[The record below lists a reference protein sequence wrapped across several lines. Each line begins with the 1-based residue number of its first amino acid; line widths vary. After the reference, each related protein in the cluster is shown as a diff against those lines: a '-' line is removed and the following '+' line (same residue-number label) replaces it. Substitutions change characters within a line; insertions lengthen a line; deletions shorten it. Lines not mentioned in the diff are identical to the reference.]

1 MRRFLI
7 RRLLF
12 SVVTMLG
19 ATVIVFSL
27 SRAVGDPMELY
38 AQQAGYGMSQE
49 AYDALFKQLGLDKP
63 LPVQYIVWLGR
74 VLRGDLGRGLTSQE
88 DVTKIIKN
96 KIGNTLQLGIVSWGV
111 ATLIGIPLGV
121 LSAVRRGTLLDYFG
135 RSVAVFGQGAPP
147 FWIGIMAILVLAV
160 RFDLLPA
167 GGKQDWR
174 SFIMPAAT
182 LGLAAS
188 AGYLRLMRS
197 SMLEVL
203 DSEFVK
209 LARAKGAGSAAV
221 VWKHAF
227 KNALIPALTLSALI
241 FAGFISGTV
250 VVETVFVWPGL
261 GTMSVTAVGNNDFP
275 VMTAAVLMFAL
286 FYTVV
291 NLVADLSYAIV
302 DPRIRYT

>member
-1 MRRFLI
+1 MRSFVI
-7 RRLLF
+7 RRLIF
-12 SVVTMLG
+12 SVLTMLG
-19 ATVIVFSL
+19 ASVMVFSL
-27 SRAVGDPMELY
+27 SRLAGDPMELF
-38 AQQAGYGMSQE
+38 AQQGGYGMSDE
-49 AYDALFKQLGLDKP
+49 AHDALEQMLGLDKP
-63 LPVQYIVWLGR
+63 FPVQYIMWVGR
-74 VLRGDLGRGLTSQE
+74 VLKGDLGRGLVSQE
-88 DVTKIIKN
+88 DVSKIIRD
-96 KIGNTLQLGIVSWGV
+96 KIANTLQLGGVSWVV

-121 LSAVRRGTLLDYFG
+121 LSAVKRGTVWDYAG
-135 RSVAVFGQGAPP
+135 RTLAVFGQGAPP
-147 FWIGIMAILVLAV
+147 FWIGIMAILIFAV

-167 GGKQDWR
+167 GGKAGWQ
-174 SFIMPAAT
+174 SFVMPAAT

-209 LARAKGAGSAAV
+209 LARAKGTGSTKV
-221 VWKHAF
+221 IWKHAF
-227 KNALIPALTLSALI
+227 KNAMIAPLTLSALV

-261 GTMSVTAVGNNDFP
+261 GTMSVNAVSNNDFP

-286 FYTVV
+286 FYTVI
-291 NLVADLSYAIV
+291 NFFADLSYALV

>member
-1 MRRFLI
+1 MRRIF
-7 RRLLF
+7 F
-12 SVVTMLG
+12 SILTMLG
-19 ATVIVFSL
+19 ASVIVFSL
-27 SRAVGDPMELY
+27 SRAAGDPMELY

-63 LPVQYIVWLGR
+63 LPVQYFVWLGR

-88 DVTKIIKN
+88 DVSKIIRDKVW
-96 KIGNTLQLGIVSWGV
+96 NTLQLGSVSWAV

-121 LSAVRRGTLLDYFG
+121 LSAVRRGTVWDYAG
-135 RSVAVFGQGAPP
+135 RAMAVFGQGAPP
-147 FWIGIMAILVLAV
+147 FWIAIMAILIFAV

-167 GGKQDWR
+167 GGKAGWQ
-174 SFIMPAAT
+174 SFVMPAAT

-203 DSEFVK
+203 DSEFIK
-209 LARAKGAGSAAV
+209 LARAKGAGSATII
-221 VWKHAF
+221 WKHAF
-227 KNALIPALTLSALI
+227 KNAMIAPLTLSALV

-261 GTMSVTAVGNNDFP
+261 GTMSVNAVGNNDFP
-275 VMTAAVLMFAL
+275 VMTGAVLMFAL
-286 FYTVV
+286 FYTVI
-291 NLVADLSYAIV
+291 NFVADLSYALV

>member
-1 MRRFLI
+1 MRSFVI
-7 RRLLF
+7 RRIIF
-12 SVVTMLG
+12 SILTMLG
-19 ATVIVFSL
+19 ASVIVFSL
-27 SRAVGDPMELY
+27 SRAAGDPMELY

-63 LPVQYIVWLGR
+63 LPVQYFVWLGR
-74 VLRGDLGRGLTSQE
+74 VVRGDLGRGLTSQE
-88 DVTKIIKN
+88 DVAKIIRDKV
-96 KIGNTLQLGIVSWGV
+96 GNTLQLGSVSWAL

-121 LSAVRRGTLLDYFG
+121 LSAVKRGTVWDYLG
-135 RSVAVFGQGAPP
+135 RTVAVFGQGAPP
-147 FWIGIMAILVLAV
+147 FWIGIMAILIFAV
-160 RFDLLPA
+160 KFDLLPA
-167 GGKQDWR
+167 GGKAGWQ
-174 SFIMPAAT
+174 SFVMPSVT

-209 LARAKGAGSAAV
+209 LARAKGAGSATV
-221 VWKHAF
+221 IWKHAF
-227 KNALIPALTLSALI
+227 KNALLPALTLSALI

-261 GTMSVTAVGNNDFP
+261 GTMSVDAVGKNDFP
-275 VMTAAVLMFAL
+275 IMTGAVLMFAL
-286 FYTVV
+286 FYTVI
-291 NLVADLSYAIV
+291 NFVADLSYALI

>member
-1 MRRFLI
+1 MRSFVI
-7 RRLLF
+7 RRLIF
-12 SVVTMLG
+12 SVLTMLG
-19 ATVIVFSL
+19 ASVIVFSL
-27 SRAVGDPMELY
+27 SRLAGDPMELF
-38 AQQAGYGMSQE
+38 AQQGGYGMSDE
-49 AYDALFKQLGLDKP
+49 AHDALEQMLGLDKP
-63 LPVQYIVWLGR
+63 FPVQYIMWVGR
-74 VLRGDLGRGLTSQE
+74 VLKGDLGRGLVSQE
-88 DVTKIIKN
+88 DVSKIIRD
-96 KIGNTLQLGIVSWGV
+96 KIANTLQLGGVSWVV

-121 LSAVRRGTLLDYFG
+121 LSAVKRGTVWDYAG
-135 RSVAVFGQGAPP
+135 RTLAVFGQGAPP
-147 FWIGIMAILVLAV
+147 FWIGIMAILIFAV

-167 GGKQDWR
+167 GGKAGWQ
-174 SFIMPAAT
+174 SFVMPAAT

-209 LARAKGAGSAAV
+209 LARAKGTGSTKV
-221 VWKHAF
+221 IWKHAF
-227 KNALIPALTLSALI
+227 KNAMIAPLTLSALV

-261 GTMSVTAVGNNDFP
+261 GTMSVNAVSNNDFP

-286 FYTVV
+286 FYTVI
-291 NLVADLSYAIV
+291 NFFADLSYALV

>member
-1 MRRFLI
+1 MKSFVI
-7 RRLLF
+7 RRLIF
-12 SVVTMLG
+12 SVLTMLG
-19 ATVIVFSL
+19 ASIIVFSL
-27 SRAVGDPMELY
+27 SRLAGDPMELF
-38 AQQAGYGMSQE
+38 AQQGGYGMSDE
-49 AYDALFKQLGLDKP
+49 AHDALEQMLGLDKP
-63 LPVQYIVWLGR
+63 FPVQYVMWVGR
-74 VLRGDLGRGLTSQE
+74 VLKGDLGRGLVSQE
-88 DVTKIIKN
+88 DVSKIIRD
-96 KIGNTLQLGIVSWGV
+96 KIANTLQLGGVSWVV

-121 LSAVRRGTLLDYFG
+121 LSAVKRGTVWDYAG
-135 RSVAVFGQGAPP
+135 RTLAVFGQGAPP
-147 FWIGIMAILVLAV
+147 FWIGIMAILIFAV

-167 GGKQDWR
+167 GGKAGWQ
-174 SFIMPAAT
+174 SFVMPAAT

-209 LARAKGAGSAAV
+209 LARAKGAGSATV
-221 VWKHAF
+221 IWKHAF
-227 KNALIPALTLSALI
+227 KNAMIAPLTLSALI

-261 GTMSVTAVGNNDFP
+261 GTMSVNAVGNNDFP

-286 FYTVV
+286 FYTVI
-291 NLVADLSYAIV
+291 NFFADLSYALV